1 MTALLACPF
10 CRIVSGADP
19 AEREVYRDQSI
30 VTFFP
35 TEPAA
40 LGHVLIIP
48 RRHVESIWELT
59 TGEASQLSAAVLKI
73 AHAIR
78 RGLLPE
84 GLNIIQS
91 NGEVATQTV
100 RHLHIHV
107 VPRWSDDQIGSIWP
121 PPTHYSDRLN
131 DDTLS
136 CLQDTLKMP
145 SNSLVK
151 NEISADDRRKHLDHL
166 QSVISRQSAASSATK
181 GWLMPI
187 ITATFGIAL
196 TQRSALLAAVGL
208 LAIILFAYMDAH
220 YLQNERGFRELYKS
234 VAQGQESLPPFTMD
248 PRDIP
253 GTKHITSK
261 RLGVLRS
268 YFLKRST
275 LASWSIAPFYG
286 ILLTLAFLL
295 ILVFSFCN

>member
-10 CRIVSGADP
+10 CGIISGADP

-30 VTFFP
+30 VAFFP
-35 TEPAA
+35 TEPAT
-40 LGHVLIIP
+40 LGHVLVVP
-48 RRHVESIWELT
+48 RRHVESIWELA

-100 RHLHIHV
+100 PHLHVHL

-121 PPTHYSDRLN
+121 PPTHYSDRLKN
-131 DDTLS
+131 DTLS
-136 CLQDTLKMP
+136 CLQDALEMP
-145 SNSLVK
+145 SDSLVK
-151 NEISADDRRKHLDHL
+151 NEISAEDRRKHLDHL
-166 QSVISRQSAASSATK
+166 QSVISRQSAASSSTK

-208 LAIILFAYMDAH
+208 VAIILFAYMDAH
-220 YLQNERGFRELYKS
+220 YLQNEREFRQLYKS
-234 VAQGQESLPPFTMD
+234 VTQGQESLPPFIMD
-248 PRDIP
+248 PQDIP
-253 GTKHITSK
+253 GTEHISPK
-261 RLGVLRS
+261 GWGILRS
-268 YFLKRST
+268 YSLKRST

-286 ILLTLAFLL
+286 ILLVLAFSL

>member
-10 CRIVSGADP
+10 CRIASGADP

-30 VTFFP
+30 VAFFP

-40 LGHVLIIP
+40 LGHVLIVP

-59 TGEASQLSAAVLKI
+59 TEEASQLSAAVLKI

-78 RGLLPE
+78 RELLPD

-107 VPRWSDDQIGSIWP
+107 VPRWSGDQIGSIWP
-121 PPTHYSDRLN
+121 PPTHYSDRLKN
-131 DDTLS
+131 DTLS
-136 CLQDTLKMP
+136 CLQDALEKP
-145 SNSLVK
+145 SDPLIK
-151 NEISADDRRKHLDHL
+151 NEISAEDRRKHLDHI

-187 ITATFGIAL
+187 ITATIGIAL
-196 TQRSALLAAVGL
+196 TQRSGLLAAVGL
-208 LAIILFAYMDAH
+208 GAIILFACIDTH
-220 YLQNERGFRELYKS
+220 YLQNERGFRQLYKS
-234 VAQGQESLPPFTMD
+234 VAQGENSLPPFTMN
-248 PRDIP
+248 PQDIP
-253 GTKHITSK
+253 GIGHT
-261 RLGVLRS
+261 
-268 YFLKRST
+268 FLSSLK
-275 LASWSIAPFYG
+275 SWSITLFYG
-286 ILLTLAFLL
+286 TLLVAA
-295 ILVFSFCN
+295 IAALVYGICN

>member
-1 MTALLACPF
+1 MAKC
-10 CRIVSGADP
+10 
-19 AEREVYRDQSI
+19 
-30 VTFFP
+30 
-35 TEPAA
+35 
-40 LGHVLIIP
+40 
-48 RRHVESIWELT
+48 
-59 TGEASQLSAAVLKI
+59 
-73 AHAIR
+73 
-78 RGLLPE
+78 
-84 GLNIIQS
+84 
-91 NGEVATQTV
+91 ATQTV

-121 PPTHYSDRLN
+121 PPTHYSDRLK

-220 YLQNERGFRELYKS
+220 YLQNERGFRGTL
-234 VAQGQESLPPFTMD
+234 QECRPRAGIATPIYNGPSRYSGNKAYHIKEVGSLT
-248 PRDIP
+248 
-253 GTKHITSK
+253 
-261 RLGVLRS
+261 
-268 YFLKRST
+268 
-275 LASWSIAPFYG
+275 
-286 ILLTLAFLL
+286 FLL
-295 ILVFSFCN
+295 FKAINFSFLVYRSILRHSTHASILTYFSV